1 MYIVLILNALN
12 NFSYVFCKRFIKKLL
27 FNNPRSLLKKII
39 LYGRMFHSF
48 LVNNFHELLKNNN
61 SNKNKN
67 NDNFGFR
74 IYGLGKYLVKI
85 MNLFPP
91 FFSCKMS
98 WSYKAKDIT
107 SSSKNLTGHNTKNKR
122 R

>member
-12 NFSYVFCKRFIKKLL
+12 NFLYVFCKRFIKRLL

-61 SNKNKN
+61 SNNNKKN
-67 NDNFGFR
+67 NNFGFQ
-74 IYGLGKYLVKI
+74 IYGLGKYFVKI
-85 MNLFPP
+85 MNLLLP
-91 FFSCKMS
+91 FFSCKMP
-98 WSYKAKDIT
+98 WSYEAKEIT
-107 SSSKNLTGHNTKNKR
+107 LSSKNPTRHNTKNKR